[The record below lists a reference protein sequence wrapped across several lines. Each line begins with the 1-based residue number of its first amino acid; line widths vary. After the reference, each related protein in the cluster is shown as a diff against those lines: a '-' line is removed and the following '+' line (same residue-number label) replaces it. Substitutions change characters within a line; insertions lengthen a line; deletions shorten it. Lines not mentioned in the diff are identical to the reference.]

1 MTTTLIIGAGLTGL
15 LLARR
20 LHDAGQ
26 SVLLLD
32 KSRGVGGRMATK
44 RVGTAVFDQG
54 AQFFSARSSAF
65 IALAESWRTEGLIHD
80 WPGGTHPRYFSPGGM
95 TTVPKHLAV
104 GLDLRREHKV
114 TAVRREAAHWV
125 VDVEQQPSLTA
136 ERLVLTA
143 PAPQSLAL
151 LNAGGVE
158 LPAPLASELAAL
170 DYHPCLALLL
180 VLDAPSRV
188 PPEGLVP
195 TSGHIRWLAD
205 NTRKGIAPGVPA
217 ALTVHTTPEFAR
229 EHYTKTEPEIA
240 ALLQPE
246 LEPWLG
252 GNIVMTALH
261 RWRYSE
267 PCVTYREPSVWLPE
281 LNLGLAGDA
290 FGGPKIE
297 GAVRSALDLAGQL
310 GVG

>member
-1 MTTTLIIGAGLTGL
+1 MATTIIIGAGLAGL

-26 SVLLLD
+26 PVVLLD

-44 RVGTAVFDQG
+44 RVGAAVFDQG
-54 AQFFSARSSAF
+54 AQFFSARSPEF
-65 IALAESWRTEGLIHD
+65 VTLAENWLTKGLIRD
-80 WPGGTHPRYFSPGGM
+80 WPGGTHPRYVSTEGM
-95 TTVPKHLAV
+95 TTVPKHLAL

-114 TAVRREAAHWV
+114 TAVRRDADRWV
-125 VDVEQQPSLTA
+125 VDADQLESLTA
-136 ERLVLTA
+136 DRLVLTA

-151 LNAGGVE
+151 LNAGGVR
-158 LPAPLASELAAL
+158 LPEPLADDLAML

-188 PPEGLVP
+188 PAAGTVP
-195 TSGHIRWLAD
+195 PRGNIRWLAD

-217 ALTVHTTPEFAR
+217 ALTIHTTPDFAR
-229 EHYTKTEPEIA
+229 IHYAKSEAEIA
-240 ALLQPE
+240 ALLQPD
-246 LEPWLG
+246 LAPWING
-252 GNIVMTALH
+252 GIVSATLH

-267 PCVTYREPSVWLPE
+267 PRLTFREPSLWLPD

-290 FGGPKIE
+290 FGGPKVE
-297 GAVRSALDLAGQL
+297 GAVRSGLDLAARL
-310 GVG
+310 GI